1 MASVALAST
10 SRTRT
15 GADSA
20 LTMPDGDSRSP
31 VLKAFGFVRFIS
43 RNRKA
48 PHVAEW
54 GSRAPYETIPPQRR
68 VRWRDLPRDRGRSPH
83 RDPRC
88 GALISPGAA
97 GGPRPAWARREAL
110 RLVKGEAP
118 DPRPCHPDELV
129 RSHADRRPVIARGH
143 GDLAVPPCP
152 IQLIGPYVAD
162 WPVSSAPLFPAT
174 FRRRLS
180 QRRSFEDG

>member
-20 LTMPDGDSRSP
+20 LTMPDRDSRSP

-48 PHVAEW
+48 PHFAEW

-68 VRWRDLPRDRGRSPH
+68 ARWRDLPRDRGRSPH

-143 GDLAVPPCP
+143 GDLAVPPLPDSTDRSVLGGLACLFCP
-152 IQLIGPYVAD
+152 LV
-162 WPVSSAPLFPAT
+162 PAA